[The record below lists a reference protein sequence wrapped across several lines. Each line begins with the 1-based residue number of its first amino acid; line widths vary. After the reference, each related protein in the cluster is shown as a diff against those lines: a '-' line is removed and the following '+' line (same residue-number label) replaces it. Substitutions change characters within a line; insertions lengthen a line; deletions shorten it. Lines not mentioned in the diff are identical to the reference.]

1 MLRTFIL
8 ALLWVSSAS
17 VANNVANEVKFITVN
32 WPPFYG
38 SDLPHN
44 GFVAE
49 IAREALRRKGY
60 TMALDFAPLKRAK
73 HLTRRGEVH
82 ALFGCWN
89 SLENRTH
96 YNMSKTSLANGAGHF
111 LALKGDNIRNVR
123 PEDLQGKRVGI
134 VRGYSTSKQMQSL
147 FESGKVAR
155 VEVSRVKQ
163 LLDLMQVGGR
173 IDLVLENVLVAKH
186 VFQQHYPEKTFS
198 LEVVG
203 EDYIDGGLYICWAE
217 SNPEAHKMRV
227 DFDEAM
233 QTMIDDGS
241 IQRIEARFGISVS
254 GIQ

>member
-1 MLRTFIL
+1 MSS
-8 ALLWVSSAS
+8 VS
-17 VANNVANEVKFITVN
+17 VANEVKFITVN
-32 WPPFYG
+32 WPPFYA

-60 TMALDFAPLKRAK
+60 KMDLSFTPLKRAK

-96 YNMSKTSLANGAGHF
+96 YNMSKAPLANGSGHF
-111 LALKGDNIRNVR
+111 LAAKGSDFQGVR
-123 PEDLQGKRVGI
+123 PEELLGKRVGI
-134 VRGYSTSKQMQSL
+134 VRGYTTSKQMQGL
-147 FESGKVAR
+147 FESGKVTR
-155 VEVSRVKQ
+155 VEVSRIKQ

-173 IDLVLENVLVAKH
+173 IDLILENVFVAKH
-186 VFQQHYPEKTFS
+186 VFQQHYPDKTFG

-227 DFDEAM
+227 DFDEAI
-233 QTMIDDGS
+233 QSMINDGS
-241 IQRIEARFGISVS
+241 IDRIESRFGISLTS
-254 GIQ
+254 IQ